1 MSNKIILALDQG
13 TTSSR
18 TIAYNSEGKPTATAQ
33 QDFEQLFPKNGW
45 VEHDPEA
52 IWQSQLN
59 TINKV
64 FSKGISANDVAGVG
78 ITNQRETT
86 IVWHKDTGE
95 PVYNAIVWQCRRT
108 AAICDQLKNDGY
120 EDYAVEKLGNHKPSG
135 NFRGGKYSLLEAG
148 THIPFFTYWKG
159 TIEPSTSNALV
170 CQMDLLSSLSD
181 LVGSAIRTE
190 DSEDLLDVF
199 LGKSEQGREELILEA
214 TTRTAFKKGSWVM
227 IPPYE
232 GESVLKEVNIEIGN
246 SSSYQL
252 YNLDQDISQSNNL
265 ASSNP
270 EKLNEMIQQFEELR
284 GDYRNTEKIEL
295 K

>member
-95 PVYNAIVWQCRRT
+95 PVYNAIVWQDKER
-108 AAICDQLKNDGY
+108 
-120 EDYAVEKLGNHKPSG
+120 PS
-135 NFRGGKYSLLEAG
+135 
-148 THIPFFTYWKG
+148 I
-159 TIEPSTSNALV
+159 
-170 CQMDLLSSLSD
+170 
-181 LVGSAIRTE
+181 
-190 DSEDLLDVF
+190 
-199 LGKSEQGREELILEA
+199 
-214 TTRTAFKKGSWVM
+214 VM
-227 IPPYE
+227 
-232 GESVLKEVNIEIGN
+232 
-246 SSSYQL
+246 
-252 YNLDQDISQSNNL
+252 
-265 ASSNP
+265 SSNLLV
-270 EKLNEMIQQFEELR
+270 KKN
-284 GDYRNTEKIEL
+284 
-295 K
+295 